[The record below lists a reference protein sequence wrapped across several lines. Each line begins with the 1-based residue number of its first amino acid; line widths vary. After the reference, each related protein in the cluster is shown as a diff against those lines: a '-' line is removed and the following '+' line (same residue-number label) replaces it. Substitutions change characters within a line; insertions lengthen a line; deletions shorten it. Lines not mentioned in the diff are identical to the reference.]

1 MVSKDIL
8 KEMHFCVLSNT
19 FLLNAFNQWF
29 VLNVCT
35 CCSKLIFVRKKY
47 ILVYSWYTRKENVFR
62 NCYAVIRIVFPSK

>member
-1 MVSKDIL
+1 MIL

-19 FLLNAFNQWF
+19 FLLNAFNQCF

-35 CCSKLIFVRKKY
+35 CSKLIFVRKKY

-62 NCYAVIRIVFPSK
+62 NCYAVIRIVFTSK